1 MSAAQIAASGADS
14 APVRP
19 TSCILRLAPEDN
31 VGVATRSIAAG
42 ESLDLGGRTVAAPQ
56 AIPVGHKIALEP
68 IPAGEPVRKYGMP
81 IGSAACD
88 IAVGQ
93 YVHTHNVRSN
103 YLPTYTRDHQ
113 AQG

>member
-1 MSAAQIAASGADS
+1 MSASPDAASAVSKARPGAG
-14 APVRP
+14 
-19 TSCILRLAPEDN
+19 ILRLAPEDN
-31 VGVATRSIAAG
+31 IGVAIRSIAAG
-42 ESLDLGGRTVAAPQ
+42 ESLDLGGQAVIVHQ
-56 AIPVGHKIALEP
+56 AIPLGHKIAVEP
-68 IPAGEPVRKYGMP
+68 IPAEAPVRKYGMT
-81 IGSAACD
+81 IGTATCD